1 MSEPSFKHTA
11 ASISLREILRSEAFV
26 ESHRSLGKPAR
37 LLGVPT
43 WTLCCFLLL
52 VLAGTLAFMLTAHYA
67 RKETVPGQVV
77 PTAGSFRIASAQSG
91 IAEVVLVRDGDVVKA
106 GTRLIGIS
114 SNSTLRNG
122 ESLAD
127 GIKLQQ
133 AAQKN
138 AQEQQVKARLQ
149 QISEQIGELNARR
162 ASIAADIDQ
171 LQETREI
178 LRKRRGLQ
186 ISDLDGFRQ
195 LASSGMAPR
204 TLIRQHEDALLAI
217 EQQIQQADRETA
229 RQRNQLLEM
238 APQLRR
244 LQADASLAR
253 SEALTVKAELQER
266 ALTSEAQLSRY
277 LTAPTD
283 GRVTALQVRAGMPVT
298 AGQTLAVVV
307 PGNAGSSDAQLEVE
321 LWAPSRAIG
330 FVKPGAAVRVMYD
343 AFPYQTFGVGTGR
356 VYEIAGTPVAPQ
368 ELQAPVESR
377 EQLFRIRVRLDRET
391 LEAYGRTWP
400 LVPGMRLSADL
411 VLEKQSVFDWL
422 LAPVNA
428 VRRRTP

>member
-1 MSEPSFKHTA
+1 
-11 ASISLREILRSEAFV
+11 
-26 ESHRSLGKPAR
+26 
-37 LLGVPT
+37 
-43 WTLCCFLLL
+43 
-52 VLAGTLAFMLTAHYA
+52 MLTAHYA

-138 AQEQQVKARLQ
+138 AHEQQVKARLQ

-171 LQETREI
+171 LQETKEI
-178 LRKRRGLQ
+178 LRKRRSLQ

-238 APQLRR
+238 APPPRR
-244 LQADASLAR
+244 RPHPPPSLAR